1 LQHVIERWRVL
12 PANLRGIICVVLGMI
27 VFTAQDVLIKLMS
40 TTYPLHEIIV
50 VRSSIAVVIT
60 FFVAWTTIGL
70 AALRTH
76 RFRWHI
82 FRALLLV
89 TMNLTYFAA
98 LASLPIAEA
107 AGVFFVAPLLITL
120 LSVPVLRERL
130 GPRRLSAI
138 LLGLGGMLLIL
149 KPGAQVFQLVAL
161 LPLFS
166 ALCYACMQ
174 IATRHIGRT
183 ETAIAMAMY
192 AQLAFLTVSIGF
204 GLVAGDGRFAGSE
217 HASIEFLL
225 RAWSWP
231 DASAWLLMSLCG
243 LSVAFGAMLLSEAY
257 RIAAAAT
264 ISPFEYV
271 ALPVSVFWGFI
282 VFGDLPDHWSFLGI
296 ALIGASGLYVFF
308 REQALASKRQ

>member
-1 LQHVIERWRVL
+1 MQHVIERWRVL

-82 FRALLLV
+82 FRALLPV

-130 GPRRLSAI
+130 GPRRLSAV

-174 IATRHIGRT
+174 IATRTHRSHRDRDSHGHVRT
-183 ETAIAMAMY
+183 T
-192 AQLAFLTVSIGF
+192 
-204 GLVAGDGRFAGSE
+204 GLPHRQYWLWAGC
-217 HASIEFLL
+217 
-225 RAWSWP
+225 W
-231 DASAWLLMSLCG
+231 
-243 LSVAFGAMLLSEAY
+243 
-257 RIAAAAT
+257 
-264 ISPFEYV
+264 
-271 ALPVSVFWGFI
+271 
-282 VFGDLPDHWSFLGI
+282 
-296 ALIGASGLYVFF
+296 
-308 REQALASKRQ
+308 